1 MRHVRL
7 RNTAFGP
14 EHGRHPLPER
24 RRDHRARAGGD
35 AVTKVAVL
43 GTGRMGGAIARR
55 LLGSGFELTLWDRT
69 AAKAKAL
76 NVGPVAATP
85 TDAIGRA
92 DIVISSLTDEAAV
105 REVYLG
111 ARGAFESGAGTQ
123 KLFVE
128 MSTAGPESIE
138 ELSREARTRGL
149 RLLEAP
155 VLGSVPAVESGTLGV
170 LVGGSPQDLAE
181 ARPVLER
188 LGEIHYVGALG
199 SAARLKLVAN
209 TMLGITSA
217 AAAELLAAG
226 TAAGLEREHVFWA
239 LARYVPSLKV
249 REAGFLRDQ
258 HEPTMFAVRDLV
270 KDLGLA
276 LHVYEHAKAAVPLS
290 RETRELF
297 AETASRSSDLDI
309 SAIVTA
315 YSGGEHRPQQARR
328 PRTIR
333 SNRR

>member
-1 MRHVRL
+1 M
-7 RNTAFGP
+7 T
-14 EHGRHPLPER
+14 
-24 RRDHRARAGGD
+24 
-35 AVTKVAVL
+35 TVAVL

-55 LLGSGFELTLWDRT
+55 LAASGSDVIVWDRT
-69 AAKAKAL
+69 TAKARAL
-76 NVGPVAATP
+76 TVGRVASTP
-85 TDAIGRA
+85 AEAIRDAA
-92 DIVISSLTDEAAV
+92 IVISSLTNADAV

-111 ARGAFESGAGTQ
+111 SNGAFDTPATLLE

-138 ELSREARTRGL
+138 ALGHEARSRGL

-155 VLGSVPAVESGTLGV
+155 VLGSVPAVESGTLAV
-170 LVGGSPQDLAE
+170 LVGGSPQDLAL

-188 LGEIHYVGALG
+188 LGEIRYVGGIG

-226 TAAGLEREHVFWA
+226 TAAGLDREQVFWA
-239 LARYVPSLKV
+239 LVRFAPALKA
-249 REAGFLRDQ
+249 REAGFMRDQ

-276 LHVYEHAKAAVPLS
+276 LDVYERANATVPV
-290 RETRELF
+290 TREVLALF
-297 AETASRSSDLDI
+297 AEMASASNDLDI
-309 SAIVTA
+309 SAIVNA
-315 YSGGEHRPQQARR
+315 YSSPDRGPQTPESRRRAR
-328 PRTIR
+328 
-333 SNRR
+333 